1 MKIAYVGNFA
11 DAMPGK
17 TFIKV
22 GALECHKKVKLTKQI
37 FAENASEGTLKCA
50 CLSEMR
56 QQDTDADHP
65 CTFGQTS
72 SGAFEQ
78 QVPAI

>member
-37 FAENASEGTLKCA
+37 FAENASEGTLK
-50 CLSEMR
+50 
-56 QQDTDADHP
+56 P
-65 CTFGQTS
+65 
-72 SGAFEQ
+72 
-78 QVPAI
+78 QVELLNSKYQPYEA